1 MAGYI
6 VGLTGNIGSGK
17 STVSDL
23 FAARGIVIADADVGS
38 REIMLPGEP
47 AYLAV
52 VERWGETVLTDTGEL
67 DRAEIRKRV
76 FADEEER
83 RWLESQTV
91 PRIMAR
97 LNEIL
102 DAATSPFSMLVLS
115 TGRGR
120 NPMVQ
125 RSLVVDVSPEVQVA
139 RVTAR
144 DNNSEEQ
151 VRAIMAAQPTREERL
166 SWADDVITNEGSLK
180 EVAAAVDRLYDDYLA
195 YAREVS

>member
-91 PRIMAR
+91 PRIMVR